1 MTRKFITDLFT
12 GKEHQS
18 FTSREE
24 LIRAITANGFAPDT
38 VHEVEAPAICNDVTD
53 DIAWG
58 VVEFRRADGDDLTD
72 LERDFVEQTIGIEA
86 ARSSMEAA

>member
-12 GKEHQS
+12 GNEHLS
-18 FTSREE
+18 FATREE
-24 LIRAITANGFAPDT
+24 LIRAITNNGFTPDT
-38 VHEVEAPAICNDVTD
+38 VHEVEAPAICADVTD

-72 LERDFVEQTIGIEA
+72 LERDFVEQTIGFEA
-86 ARSSMEAA
+86 AFSMEAA